1 MSQSGFIPAKHQG
14 GITLTL
20 LATRRRRFA
29 AERSAV
35 STAPAAVMEAEKR
48 KAGVLQTPEEEKPL
62 FMAEIDRQMIQTVHD
77 CLLNIIRLGIHRPAC
92 M

>member
-1 MSQSGFIPAKHQG
+1 MSPKRVHTSKTQRWHHLDAAGHETPPA
-14 GITLTL
+14 
-20 LATRRRRFA
+20 A

-62 FMAEIDRQMIQTVHD
+62 FMAEIDRQMVHD
-77 CLLNIIRLGIHRPAC
+77 ISSLFVEYN
-92 M
+92 